1 MENNFENIDKKFS
14 EASKASDEKL
24 NTPEFENIWN
34 KIEEKL
40 DKKETKK
47 RILPIWLPYGI
58 AASLLIGSGVYFF
71 NSKNSVELVKPKITI
86 NKNLPVE
93 KPIENPEI
101 RKIDETIKSNIAKE
115 KTTEKTEVIA
125 MQVPTP
131 TKSPKIIGNSSPKEN
146 VVYTENGKYFTD
158 EFLVPK
164 KSTNNLEEV
173 AITAYEAKKKQAEL
187 AETSK
192 MANSESRAK
201 AEQNATK
208 NIQGVVVTALGIKRE
223 KKPMG
228 YATNISSP
236 QLPNSTNNN
245 VSNMLQGRVAGLEIS
260 PTKGNPG
267 GNSSL
272 IIRGV
277 ESLKSNN
284 EPLVVIDG
292 EVYNYGALK
301 SFDSKKIKTINVLKD
316 ASATSLYGSKAL
328 NGVIVLTTKNLSKK
342 ERKELRKLS
351 DEFESKNPLK
361 IRGNI
366 DINNEEYDAYIENP
380 FESTKNEPL
389 STFSI
394 DVDKAAYSNVRR
406 MINNGQKVDKNAVRI
421 EEMINYFKYSYQ
433 QPTDNKPFSVNT
445 EFSGATWNPQHQILK
460 IGLQGK
466 NIPMDKLPNSNI
478 VFLIDVSGS
487 MNAANKLPLLKSSFK
502 VLLNKM
508 KPEDKVGIVVY
519 AGNAGMVLE
528 PTSVKYKE
536 KIIAALDN
544 LQAGGS
550 TAGGAGI
557 ELAYKLAQENFIKNG
572 NNRVIIATD
581 GDFNVGTSSTADLGT
596 LIEEKRK
603 SGVFLTC
610 LGFGMGNYK
619 DNTLETLADKGNGN
633 YAYIDN
639 LQEANKFLGKE
650 FAGSMYAIAK
660 DVKIQ
665 IEFNPKYVKSYR
677 LIGYENRKLNNE
689 DFVDD
694 KKDAGELGSGHTVTA
709 LYEIIPVGAQSDFD
723 VKEIPL
729 KYTNVK
735 ETSQNFGDE
744 LATIKLRYKKPDED
758 KSVEMQQIVK
768 NSATNFAKTSEDFK
782 FVTAVSWFG
791 LVLRNSKYIK
801 DKNLNEVINLAKQG
815 ISKDKD
821 GYRAEFIRLVESYK
835 GIK

>member
-14 EASKASDEKL
+14 EASAASDEKL
-24 NTPEFENIWN
+24 NTPEFENIWY

-58 AASLLIGSGVYFF
+58 AASLLIASGIFYF
-71 NSKNSVELVKPKITI
+71 NSKNSLETEKPQIAI
-86 NKNLPVE
+86 NKDLPVE
-93 KPIENPEI
+93 KPIENPEN

-115 KTTEKTEVIA
+115 KAAEKTNVIA
-125 MQVPTP
+125 LQVPTGKKNP
-131 TKSPKIIGNSSPKEN
+131 EIIQPSVPQEN
-146 VVYTENGKYFTD
+146 EKNI
-158 EFLVPK
+158 FL
-164 KSTNNLEEV
+164 
-173 AITAYEAKKKQAEL
+173 AYEAKKKEAEL

-192 MANSESRAK
+192 IAYSESRIK
-201 AEQNATK
+201 AEKNASRN
-208 NIQGVVVTALGIKRE
+208 NIDGVVVTAIGIKRE
-223 KKPMG
+223 QKSLG
-228 YATNISSP
+228 YATTNPSS
-236 QLPNSTNNN
+236 QLQNAPNYN
-245 VSNMLQGRVAGLEIS
+245 VKSVLQGKVAGLEIS
-260 PTKGNPG
+260 PSVRNPDSDP
-267 GNSSL
+267 NL
-272 IIRGV
+272 IIRGIA
-277 ESLKSNN
+277 SLNGN
-284 EPLVVIDG
+284 EPLVVIDR
-292 EVYNYGALK
+292 EVFNYGALK
-301 SFDSKKIKTINVLKD
+301 SLDPKKIKSLNVLKD
-316 ASATSLYGSKAL
+316 ASATALYGSRAI
-328 NGVIVLTTKNLSKK
+328 NGVILLKTKNLTQK
-342 ERKELRKLS
+342 ERKKLRKLS
-351 DEFESKNPLK
+351 DEFEAKNRLK
-361 IRGNI
+361 IRGNTE
-366 DINNEEYDAYIENP
+366 INNEEYDAFIENP
-380 FESTKNEPL
+380 FESAKYEPL

-394 DVDKAAYSNVRR
+394 DVDKAAYSNIRR

-421 EEMINYFKYSYQ
+421 EEMLNYFKYYYP
-433 QPTDNKPFSVNT
+433 QPKDNKPFSVNT
-445 EFSGATWNPQHQILK
+445 EYSDAAWNPQHKLLK

-466 NIPMDKLPNSNI
+466 NIPLEKLPNSNI

-487 MNAANKLPLLKSSFK
+487 MSSANKLPLLKSSFK
-502 VLLNKM
+502 VLLDKM

-528 PTSVKYKE
+528 PTSVKNKE

-581 GDFNVGTSSTADLGT
+581 GDFNVGTSSTKDLGT

-639 LQEANKFLGKE
+639 MQEANKFLGKE

-689 DFVDD
+689 DFIDD

-709 LYEIIPVGAQSDFD
+709 LYEIIPVGVNSEFD

-729 KYTNVK
+729 KYTNTK
-735 ETSQNFGDE
+735 ENSQNFGDE

-782 FVTAVSWFG
+782 FASAVSWFG
-791 LVLRNSKYIK
+791 LVLRDSKYIK
-801 DKNLNEVINLAKQG
+801 DKNLNEIVNLAKQG
-815 ISKDKD
+815 ISKDQD

-835 GIK
+835 TIK